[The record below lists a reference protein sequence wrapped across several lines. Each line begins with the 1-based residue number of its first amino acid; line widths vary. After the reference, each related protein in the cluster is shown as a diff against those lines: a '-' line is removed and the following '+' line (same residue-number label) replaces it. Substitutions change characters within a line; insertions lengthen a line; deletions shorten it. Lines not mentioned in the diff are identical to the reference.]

1 MKQYIDYQFFQK
13 QIMLMIGLSLIPGLV
28 YLVFGWLYGM
38 FMPALI
44 WYSLMGIV
52 SLWGY
57 RLYRKYLQIET
68 NEAELAR
75 WYEDVKLFMYLIF
88 GLWTWIFVVFAPESE
103 SHLNYIA
110 IFTQLGASVVA
121 SALLVSDRKLFVP
134 ILLILI
140 LPLTLF
146 FLLLGT
152 WYGYVLAFFSLIYV
166 GVLLY
171 ASNNTYNLIQKT
183 AYESRHDVL
192 TGLYNRRF
200 FIEYMEKLLFRL
212 KANRQL
218 AYMYLIDLDH
228 FKTINDSLGHDIGDK
243 LLQKISGRIEAFASG
258 THIVSRI
265 GGDEFAMVSQE
276 LDDKQRCISES
287 SQFAENLLE
296 IIKRPYVIDGHHLYL
311 SASIGISYIDLHL
324 QGADASNYMKEAD
337 IAMYEVK
344 AQGRDGIVRFDK
356 ALSERIARDLDIEKK
371 LYFAFA
377 NGAIELYYQPLYS
390 KENRITGCEVLSRW
404 KDSELGEISPEIFI
418 AMAEKTGLIIEL
430 GNYIL
435 EESFKTLAS
444 WEAAGH
450 YCNHFSINISARQL
464 TNSAFVADVKAAIEE
479 NLSSGFRSTIYFEVT
494 ESILVEDIPKAIRV
508 MQELRSLGIRFAM
521 DDFGTGY
528 SSLSY
533 LRELPVDELKIDGSF
548 VHHIE
553 MSEEDETM
561 VKTILSIAKT
571 FDLKV
576 VAEGVETKDQ
586 YDFLLKHG
594 CDLFQGFYFDAPL
607 EKEAF
612 YRKYVT
618 ASISLP
624 Q

>member
-1 MKQYIDYQFFQK
+1 MKQYIDYHFFRQ
-13 QIMLMIGLSLIPGLV
+13 QILLVIGLSMIPGLV
-28 YLVFGWLYGM
+28 YVIFGWLHGL
-38 FMPALI
+38 FLPAVI
-44 WYSLMGIV
+44 WYTVMTIV
-52 SLWGY
+52 VIWGY
-57 RLYRKYLQIET
+57 TLYQQYMYVETDELSLDRWYRKFKFFTYT
-68 NEAELAR
+68 
-75 WYEDVKLFMYLIF
+75 IF
-88 GLWTWIFVVFAPESE
+88 ALWTSIFIIYAPESE
-103 SHLNYIA
+103 SHLDYIA

-134 ILLILI
+134 ILLMLI

-146 FLLLGT
+146 FILLGT

-166 GVLLY
+166 SVLLY

-200 FIEYMEKLLFRL
+200 FIEYMDRLLSRL
-212 KANRQL
+212 KEKRQF
-218 AYMYLIDLDH
+218 AYMFLIDLDH

-243 LLQKISGRIEAFASG
+243 LLQRVSGRIESFAG
-258 THIVSRI
+258 TTHVVARI
-265 GGDEFAMVSQE
+265 GGDEFAMVSKE
-276 LDDKQRCISES
+276 MEDRPTCISHS
-287 SQFAENLLE
+287 SQVAQNLLE
-296 IIKRPYVIDGHHLYL
+296 IIKRPYIIDGHHLYL
-311 SASIGISYIDLHL
+311 SASIGISYIDRYL
-324 QGADASNYMKEAD
+324 QDTDAGNYIKEAD

-344 AQGRDGIVRFDK
+344 AQGRDGVIRFDRV
-356 ALSERIARDLDIEKK
+356 LSDRIERELEIEKK

-377 NGAIELYYQPLYS
+377 DGEIELYFQPIFDRD
-390 KENRITGCEVLSRW
+390 KRVCGCEVLSRW
-404 KDSELGEISPEIFI
+404 SDSELGDISPNIFI
-418 AMAEKTGLIIEL
+418 AMAEKTGLIIKL

-435 EESFKTLAS
+435 KESFKTLAE
-444 WEAAGH
+444 WEATGG
-450 YCNHFSINISARQL
+450 YCGHFSVNISARQL
-464 TNSAFVADVKAAIEE
+464 LNTTFVEDVKGMMTEFLPE
-479 NLSSGFRSTIYFEVT
+479 KLKSRIYFEVT

-508 MQELRSLGIRFAM
+508 MKELKKLGIYFSM

-548 VHHIE
+548 VRHMG
-553 MSEEDETM
+553 MSREDETM

-586 YDFLLKHG
+586 YDFLVKHG

-618 ASISLP
+618 AAVK
-624 Q
+624 QR

>member
-1 MKQYIDYQFFQK
+1 
-13 QIMLMIGLSLIPGLV
+13 MIGLSLIPGLV
-28 YLVFGWLYGM
+28 YLVFGCLYGV
-38 FMPALI
+38 FVPALI
-44 WYSLMGIV
+44 WYSLMVIL

-57 RLYRKYLQIET
+57 RLYHKYTKIEIS
-68 NEAELAR
+68 ESALAR
-75 WYEDVKLFMYLIF
+75 WYEDVKLFMYLTF
-88 GLWTWIFVVFAPESE
+88 GLWTWIFIVYAPEAE

-212 KANRQL
+212 KENRNF

-243 LLQKISGRIEAFASG
+243 LLQKVSERIEAFVSG
-258 THIVSRI
+258 THLLARI
-265 GGDEFAMVSQE
+265 GGDEFAMVSHE
-276 LDDKQRCISES
+276 FDDKQTCMSES

-296 IIKRPYVIDGHHLYL
+296 IIKRPYVIDGHYLYL

-344 AQGRDGIVRFDK
+344 AQGRDGIIRFDK
-356 ALSERIARDLDIEKK
+356 ALSDRIVRDLEIEKK
-371 LYFAFA
+371 LYFALA

-390 KENRITGCEVLSRW
+390 RENNVTGCEVLSRW
-404 KDSELGEISPEIFI
+404 KDSELGEISPDLFI

-435 EESFKTLAS
+435 EESFKTLAC

-450 YCNHFSINISARQL
+450 CFNHFSINISARQL
-464 TNSAFVADVKAAIEE
+464 TNSTFVEDVKAAIAD
-479 NLSSGFRSTIYFEVT
+479 NLASGFRSTIYFEVT

-508 MQELRSLGIRFAM
+508 MQALKSIGIHFAM

-533 LRELPVDELKIDGSF
+533 LRELPIDELKIDGSF

-553 MSEEDETM
+553 MSKEDETM
-561 VKTILSIAKT
+561 VKTVLSIAKT

-586 YDFLLKHG
+586 YAFLLKNG
-594 CDLFQGFYFDAPL
+594 CDLFQGFYFDPPL
-607 EKEAF
+607 EKEVF
-612 YRKYVT
+612 SRKYIT
-618 ASISLP
+618 ATVK